1 MGREIKDLEE
11 YVHFLETVLDH
22 LSEAVYIGDE
32 NGKIIFVNR
41 EAERMDHL
49 SRKYVIG
56 RNENEVYGTE
66 SGKLVAGSGQ
76 AHRR

>member
-1 MGREIKDLEE
+1 
-11 YVHFLETVLDH
+11 
-22 LSEAVYIGDE
+22 
-32 NGKIIFVNR
+32 
-41 EAERMDHL
+41 MDHL

-76 AHRR
+76 PIVDERTSYRTDEGRLKYVLHSVYPFYHKK